1 MLVNLRINP
10 INKAKKPN
18 ITEKSTHEFSS
29 FLYKIKRKRYNRKVN
44 DEADGK
50 NKSGETEEKRN
61 QQDR

>member
-10 INKAKKPN
+10 TIMAKKAN

-29 FLYKIKRKRYNRKVN
+29 FLYKIKRTRYNRKVN

-50 NKSGETEEKRN
+50 NESGETEEIRN